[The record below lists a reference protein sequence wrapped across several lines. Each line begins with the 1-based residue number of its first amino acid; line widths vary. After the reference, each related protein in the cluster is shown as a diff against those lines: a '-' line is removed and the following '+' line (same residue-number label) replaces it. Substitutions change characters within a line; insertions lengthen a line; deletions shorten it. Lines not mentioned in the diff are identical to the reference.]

1 MGPNSESAD
10 SVANCVNP
18 HCDSNSPPRVAARD
32 FSVLQTENLN
42 EILVCGLPSAVVV
55 SSDTCSVQA
64 RTDVS
69 VGDAVE
75 NMSFNFG
82 TEPKSKTYKI
92 ASEKACSVS
101 SKSSTTRRITEVKIK
116 KARLWK
122 LEQEHKLKLEIL
134 RAKADLAEAEIM
146 AEAELQDVDQNL
158 GELEQKTMTPQ
169 ERVVNF
175 LDSKD
180 AVAQMSRSPVAHSG
194 SHLRPDAP
202 VWAQPQVSTST
213 VSAGGIQ
220 GRQSAAVYSKYQPPT
235 SCVQAS
241 WDPSVLYRSKFQL
254 PTVEY
259 GPAVCDSGTLCSA
272 ASRPMNLWNGPAVDG
287 NRGLPNTDKSV
298 DSKMTV
304 DDLAKILMRCRD
316 VPTPSL
322 EDRFD
327 GDPKL
332 YYRFMYQV
340 EDRILRV
347 YAKSDPG
354 HALHLLA
361 AATRGRA
368 RRIIDNCMLNPSPR
382 DALSCALQ
390 DLKAAF
396 GSPQRTASALLQQ
409 VRNGPVVRATA
420 DGLEDLYIDMMACR
434 QGMLA
439 AGAYDEL
446 NAYATTEAIFWRLPM
461 DLRKQFVRFTVDHS
475 SPSGRVRFD
484 DVLLFV
490 DQCKKEASST
500 FGRLLLEP
508 RSTESSYPRN
518 GGSRYTKAK
527 FTRTQALR
535 RTDLASK
542 EMSPQDAKVNVQ
554 SRDPKSKL
562 CDCGK
567 PSEHALWKCNK
578 FVALSVEDRIADT
591 KLQRRCFNCLSE
603 GHFVR
608 D

>member
-1 MGPNSESAD
+1 MEDKDGKN
-10 SVANCVNP
+10 
-18 HCDSNSPPRVAARD
+18 
-32 FSVLQTENLN
+32 
-42 EILVCGLPSAVVV
+42 
-55 SSDTCSVQA
+55 
-64 RTDVS
+64 
-69 VGDAVE
+69 
-75 NMSFNFG
+75 
-82 TEPKSKTYKI
+82 
-92 ASEKACSVS
+92 
-101 SKSSTTRRITEVKIK
+101 K
-116 KARLWK
+116 KK
-122 LEQEHKLKLEIL
+122 
-134 RAKADLAEAEIM
+134 
-146 AEAELQDVDQNL
+146 N
-158 GELEQKTMTPQ
+158 
-169 ERVVNF
+169 N
-175 LDSKD
+175 
-180 AVAQMSRSPVAHSG
+180 
-194 SHLRPDAP
+194 
-202 VWAQPQVSTST
+202 
-213 VSAGGIQ
+213 
-220 GRQSAAVYSKYQPPT
+220 
-235 SCVQAS
+235 
-241 WDPSVLYRSKFQL
+241 
-254 PTVEY
+254 
-259 GPAVCDSGTLCSA
+259 SGTLCSA
-272 ASRPMNLWNGPAVDG
+272 ASRPINLWHGPAVDG

-332 YYRFMYQV
+332 YYRFIYQV

-347 YAKSDPG
+347 YAESDPG

-500 FGRLLLEP
+500 FGRLLHEP

-535 RTDLASK
+535 RTDLASN

-578 FVALSVEDRIADT
+578 FVALSVEDSIDDT

-608 D
+608 DCKSNRRCQKCNGAHHTLLHRFDNSEKISTPETLNKRDETDAAVASVVGAEPICNRAAHANTARSARGRTRLKVLPVRVTNMRSGLGRDVTS